1 MKVTRARAGLP
12 TWLSWA
18 LSLVLPVTLF
28 WLPENILQPI
38 PRIATAIASF
48 CIIFPIT
55 TMLPR
60 RRLLLAFDDCTIE
73 TSRKSIRVPQVSLI
87 RLADCGR
94 ISGLRMDF
102 FLSGQPRQAFSIWL
116 DSVHS
121 SEAFMEEAA
130 KLAPMSVT
138 TRSRQKFGLLQDWL
152 VCALLTA
159 LVVGIANYVL
169 GLG

>member
-1 MKVTRARAGLP
+1 MKVIRARAGLP
-12 TWLSWA
+12 SWLSWA

-28 WLPENILQPI
+28 WLPESIIQPFL
-38 PRIATAIASF
+38 RITIAIASF

-60 RRLLLAFDDCTIE
+60 KRLLLAFDDCTIE
-73 TSRKSIRVPQVSLI
+73 TSKKSVRVPQVSLV
-87 RLADCGR
+87 RLNDCGR

-102 FLSGQPRQAFSIWL
+102 FLSGQPKQAFSIWI

-121 SEAFMEEAA
+121 GETFIEEAK
-130 KLAPMSVT
+130 KLAPLSVA
-138 TRSRQKFGLLQDWL
+138 TRSRQKFGLPQEWIVSAILA
-152 VCALLTA
+152 ALT
-159 LVVGIANYVL
+159 VGIANYFL